1 MKIDFIDNNYIVY
14 LNKYNI
20 IDMDFSN
27 TKLLEK
33 DLKSLLLRLKTYYK
47 IDIKGYYNITV
58 YIDEYYGAVLKIE
71 EDNDYYDYFDD
82 TIAIRMKKVK
92 SSFLYEVDDVSYID
106 NYVDK
111 FKISFSDNKIYLTI
125 NNQLNVREYL
135 NLLEISNIIYDVYD
149 TLNNK

>member
-1 MKIDFIDNNYIVY
+1 MKIDFMDNTCIVY

-27 TKLLEK
+27 TKVLER
-33 DLKSLLLRLKTYYK
+33 DLKSLLLRLKKYYK

-82 TIAIRMKKVK
+82 TIIIMKKVK
-92 SSFLYEVDDVSYID
+92 SNFLYEVDDISYID
-106 NYVDK
+106 NYINK
-111 FKISFSDNKIYLTI
+111 FKISINDNKIYLAI
-125 NNQLNVREYL
+125 NNELNENEYL
-135 NLLEISNIIYDVYD
+135 NLLEISNIVYKKW
-149 TLNNK
+149 NIKIV

>member
-1 MKIDFIDNNYIVY
+1 MKIDFIDNTCIIY

-27 TKLLEK
+27 TKVLER
-33 DLKSLLLRLKTYYK
+33 DLKSLLLRLKKYYK

-92 SSFLYEVDDVSYID
+92 SSFLYEIDDISYID
-106 NYVDK
+106 NYIDK
-111 FKISFSDNKIYLTI
+111 FKINISDNKIYLTI
-125 NNQLNVREYL
+125 NSKLNDYEYL
-135 NLLEISNIIYDVYD
+135 NLLEVSNIVY
-149 TLNNK
+149 K

>member
-1 MKIDFIDNNYIVY
+1 MKIDFINNAYIVY

-27 TKLLEK
+27 TKVLEK
-33 DLKSLLLRLKTYYK
+33 NLKNLLLRLKKYYK

-92 SSFLYEVDDVSYID
+92 SNFVYEVDDSSYID
-106 NYVDK
+106 SYIDK
-111 FKISFSDNKIYLTI
+111 FKISFIDNKIFLTI
-125 NNQLNVREYL
+125 SNELSEYQYL
-135 NLLEISNIIYDVYD
+135 NLLEVSNIIYDV
-149 TLNNK
+149 

>member
-1 MKIDFIDNNYIVY
+1 MKIDFIDNTCIVY

-20 IDMDFSN
+20 IDMDFRN
-27 TKLLEK
+27 TKVLER
-33 DLKSLLLRLKTYYK
+33 DLKSLLLRLKKYYK

-92 SSFLYEVDDVSYID
+92 SNFLYEVDDISYMD
-106 NYVDK
+106 NYIDK
-111 FKISFSDNKIYLTI
+111 FKISINDNKIYLTI
-125 NNQLNVREYL
+125 NSKLNDYEYL
-135 NLLEISNIIYDVYD
+135 NLLEVSNIVY
-149 TLNNK
+149 K

>member
-1 MKIDFIDNNYIVY
+1 MKIDFINNAYIVY

-27 TKLLEK
+27 TKVLEK
-33 DLKSLLLRLKTYYK
+33 NLKDLLLRLKKYYK

-92 SSFLYEVDDVSYID
+92 SNFVYEVDDSSYID
-106 NYVDK
+106 SYIDK
-111 FKISFSDNKIYLTI
+111 FKISFIDNKIFLTI
-125 NNQLNVREYL
+125 SNELSEYQYL
-135 NLLEISNIIYDVYD
+135 NLLEVSNIIYDV
-149 TLNNK
+149 

>member
-1 MKIDFIDNNYIVY
+1 MKIDFMDNTCIVY

-27 TKLLEK
+27 TKVLER
-33 DLKSLLLRLKTYYK
+33 DLKSLLLRLKKYYK

-82 TIAIRMKKVK
+82 TIIRMKKVK
-92 SSFLYEVDDVSYID
+92 SNFLYEVDDISYID
-106 NYVDK
+106 NYINK
-111 FKISFSDNKIYLTI
+111 FKISINDNKIYLAI
-125 NNQLNVREYL
+125 NNELNENEYL
-135 NLLEISNIIYDVYD
+135 NLLEISNIVY
-149 TLNNK
+149 KK

>member
-1 MKIDFIDNNYIVY
+1 MKIDFMDNTCIVY

-27 TKLLEK
+27 TKVLER
-33 DLKSLLLRLKTYYK
+33 DLKSLLLRLKKYYK

-82 TIAIRMKKVK
+82 TIIIMKKVK
-92 SSFLYEVDDVSYID
+92 SNFLYDVDDISYID
-106 NYVDK
+106 NYINK
-111 FKISFSDNKIYLTI
+111 FKISINDNKIYLAI
-125 NNQLNVREYL
+125 NNELNENEYL
-135 NLLEISNIIYDVYD
+135 NLLEISNIVY
-149 TLNNK
+149 KK